1 MSMIIGTI
9 ATICIQSY
17 TAYSN
22 YKKNRENVE
31 KIKEMQHEYKLR
43 KQKRGIERDSE
54 KFRRSCEF
62 QIKMEEEEHKY
73 RMESTQS
80 KYIESINSL
89 IQKQELRD
97 YYPLV
102 ISPQIISN
110 SILPTCLDEIDSVRE
125 HILCILTS
133 SNNALFNKIILA
145 DLDNYLCKS
154 FSKYWNMSSQHQ
166 VCYYTNVWRKDKLL
180 SYDASDW
187 NNLRPLIS
195 SPTLFITPLVTSS
208 NDITIRITLIVNGVE
223 FHCDKKLEIKFNLCS
238 NSEVGQIKEFK
249 SQFEHLAYSQI
260 LCDAAFIVDSHYWR
274 NHKFPPRLPRLLA
287 SNFIHI
293 TPTEKE
299 DYLQGYENL
308 FRCTVLGVIDDS
320 AIELLGQDNAEIK
333 LLASINQFNYPQRSI
348 SYLESILQISLEK
361 SRAET
366 LVHDTL
372 VSICDARIIM
382 DSNSI
387 DDMDVSQ
394 LDKDDMDVISKL
406 GSLTAK
412 YRLDTNMISNIIRKW
427 IYNW

>member
-1 MSMIIGTI
+1 MIIGTI

-43 KQKRGIERDSE
+43 KQKRGLERDSE

-208 NDITIRITLIVNGVE
+208 NDITIRITLIVNGAE
-223 FHCDKKLEIKFNLCS
+223 FHCDKKLEIKFNLS
-238 NSEVGQIKEFK
+238 YNSEVGQIKEFK

-260 LCDAAFIVDSHYWR
+260 LCDAAFVIDSHYWR
-274 NHKFPPRLPRLLA
+274 NHKYPPRLPRLLA
-287 SNFIHI
+287 SNLISL
-293 TPTEKE
+293 KE
-299 DYLQGYENL
+299 DKIEEYLLGYDIFYRNI
-308 FRCTVLGVIDDS
+308 VLGQ
-320 AIELLGQDNAEIK
+320 IEENATMIKPEEKDEIRT
-333 LLASINQFNYPQRSI
+333 LSTISQFNYPQRSV
-348 SYLESILQISLEK
+348 SYLQSIFPITKNKEQ
-361 SRAET
+361 AEA
-366 LVHDTL
+366 LVNDTL
-372 VSICDARIIM
+372 NSICEARVLVEGQ
-382 DSNSI
+382 DYKEI
-387 DDMDVSQ
+387 DISQFDVE
-394 LDKDDMDVISKL
+394 DINAISKL
-406 GSLTAK
+406 ANLAK
-412 YRLDTNMISNIIRKW
+412 SCELNTLEITKIIQQW
-427 IYNW
+427 ICKL